1 MPAKEKTMSEK
12 ETIEAGNSLPP
23 PLGSP
28 AILFRCLFCG
38 KEHLTVEACN
48 ACEAQH

>member
-1 MPAKEKTMSEK
+1 VPAKEKTMSEEK
-12 ETIEAGNSLPP
+12 TIEAGNSLPP

-38 KEHLTVEACN
+38 REFATVEESN
-48 ACEAQH
+48 ACEETH